1 VVTCVDCHFVIKAK
15 GWIVFTEMRLAKC
28 LAEEKEINTSDMQVT
43 SAANWI
49 GDGANILFR

>member
-1 VVTCVDCHFVIKAK
+1 VDCHFVIKAK